1 MNKKIR
7 TPFSGL
13 IDSVWKIRSRHFLGL
28 CSRLDSTDSFPGI
41 DSNMSYIRPESFY
54 LLHPR
59 SRGPHGTAAM
69 DGGSV
74 EMLEQFSAKAAHGQ
88 KKGTFRS
95 LF

>member
-13 IDSVWKIRSRHFLGL
+13 IDSVWKIRSRHFH
-28 CSRLDSTDSFPGI
+28 P
-41 DSNMSYIRPESFY
+41 NMSYNRPESFY

-59 SRGPHGTAAM
+59 SRGPHGTTAM

-74 EMLEQFSAKAAHGQ
+74 ENIGTIFYQGRPWP
-88 KKGTFRS
+88 KKRDLQVPFLTT
-95 LF
+95 